1 MAERRRISM
10 LELDR
15 HLSRSLEQA
24 RHAPL
29 CVQRYGHPWVWV
41 LSSDAWA
48 DAARWA
54 ALDVEAHPL
63 LALRRATD
71 AQLPAWPEA
80 AIATLPLDMDD
91 VRMLQRAVLLL
102 WVQALDSAQRVHDD
116 LRHHQ
121 VYRRFVGFGRGS
133 AWSPT
138 QCVRILQASRHPL
151 LRRCVESALAAVPA
165 TLLQS
170 AAVPPAGASAD
181 RVEQQ
186 RIAGGCLSY

>member
-1 MAERRRISM
+1 M

-15 HLSRSLEQA
+15 HLSQSLEQA

-48 DAARWA
+48 DAGRWA

-91 VRMLQRAVLLL
+91 VRLLQRAVLLL
-102 WVQALDSAQRVHDD
+102 SVQALDSAQRVHDD
-116 LRHHQ
+116 LRYHQ
-121 VYRRFVGFGRGS
+121 VYRRFVGFGGGS
-133 AWSPT
+133 AWSPA

-151 LRRCVESALAAVPA
+151 LRRCVECALAAVPA
-165 TLLQS
+165 TLLQ
-170 AAVPPAGASAD
+170 AARALPSGAGVD
-181 RVEQQ
+181 RVDQQ